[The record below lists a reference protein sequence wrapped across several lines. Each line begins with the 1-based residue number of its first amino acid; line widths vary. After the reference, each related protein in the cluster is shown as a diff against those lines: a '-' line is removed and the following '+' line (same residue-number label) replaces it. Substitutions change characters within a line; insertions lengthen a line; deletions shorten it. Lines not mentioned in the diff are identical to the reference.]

1 MTPAWY
7 ALTALAVLGLAVSA
21 ACFGWVAVRVARDW
35 LANRRDLDRV
45 ERAAHQRLVDALTD
59 PPPRRWR

>member
-1 MTPAWY
+1 V
-7 ALTALAVLGLAVSA
+7 TALAVLGLIVSA
-21 ACFGWVAVRVARDW
+21 TCFGGVAVRVARDW

-45 ERAAHQRLVDALTD
+45 ERAARQRLISALTD

>member
-1 MTPAWY
+1 
-7 ALTALAVLGLAVSA
+7 VSA
-21 ACFGWVAVRVARDW
+21 VCFAWVAVRVARDW